1 VVDLGQQH
9 AADCRVEPMAAV
21 VRRVSIRSRA
31 RDVPRAVYVV
41 LAVALAV
48 RLAWV
53 TYAAREPQNFGDP
66 FIYLNAAR
74 GIAQGHGYV
83 LWFSTHATAFHPIGY
98 PGWLAIIV
106 WSATRVGLDG
116 HVPVLV
122 GLAQAVLGTASVAL
136 VYAIGVRLFDHRV
149 ALIAAAITACFP
161 NLVFY
166 TAIAYSETLY
176 LFGILLAI
184 WLVLRVDWKPAPT
197 TRVIAAFGF
206 VVGLSSLVRPFTL
219 LSPLLLGVA
228 MLRSGANRRDTARAV
243 TVAMSLALL
252 VLVPWTVR
260 NAFTFHAFV
269 PVSTN
274 LGDTLCLDNSAGA
287 YGGFRDLP
295 PECSPPVTDAA
306 GEPARNSHNLRYAV
320 RWAVRHPLDELGL
333 VARRT
338 YYGYRS
344 DHDALTDLAGA
355 SGRFPP
361 SRVRT
366 PLSWLADIYYFV
378 VGLLAIAAV
387 PKFWREPRRFFVLLM
402 AASLAVVPLYLYG
415 LVRFHIP
422 LLPFLALGAAV
433 TIDGIYESAKRRKS
447 VI

>member
-1 VVDLGQQH
+1 MV
-9 AADCRVEPMAAV
+9 AV
-21 VRRVSIRSRA
+21 VGRVSIRSRA
-31 RDVPRAVYVV
+31 RAVPRAVYVV
-41 LAVALAV
+41 LAVALAL

-53 TYAAREPQNFGDP
+53 AYAAREPENFGDP

-74 GIAQGHGYV
+74 GIAAGHGYV

-98 PGWLAIIV
+98 PGWLAVIV
-106 WSATRVGLDG
+106 WSATRVGLEG

-122 GLAQAVLGTASVAL
+122 GIAQALLGTASVAL
-136 VYAIGVRLFDHRV
+136 LYVIAVRLFGHRV

-166 TAIAYSETLY
+166 TALAYSETLY

-184 WLVLRVDWKPAPT
+184 WLVLRVDWRPAPSG
-197 TRVIAAFGF
+197 RVIAAFGF

-228 MLRSGANRRDTARAV
+228 MMREGSTRRDTARGVA
-243 TVAMSLALL
+243 VAMSLALL

-295 PECSPPVTDAA
+295 LECSQPVTDAA
-306 GEPARNSHNLRYAV
+306 GEPARNSHNLHYAV
-320 RWAVRHPLDELGL
+320 HWALHHPLDELRL
-333 VARRT
+333 VARRA

-355 SGRFPP
+355 SGHFPP
-361 SRVRT
+361 SGVRT
-366 PLSWLADIYYFV
+366 PLSWLADVYYFI

-387 PKFWREPRRFFVLLM
+387 PKFWREPRPLFVLLM
-402 AASLAVVPLYLYG
+402 AASLGAVPLYLYG

-422 LLPFLALGAAV
+422 LLPFLGLGAAV
-433 TIDGIYESAKRRKS
+433 TIDRLYESAKRRKS